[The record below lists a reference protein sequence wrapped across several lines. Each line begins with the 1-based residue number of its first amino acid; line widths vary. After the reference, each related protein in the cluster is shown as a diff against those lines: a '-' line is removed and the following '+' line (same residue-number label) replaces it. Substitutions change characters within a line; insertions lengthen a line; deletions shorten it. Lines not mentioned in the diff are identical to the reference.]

1 MRIVRLQA
9 SNVKRLKAVD
19 ITPKGGVVSIGG
31 RNGAGKSSVLDAIQM
46 ALGGEGAIPAEPV
59 RRGEK
64 RGKVVLDLG
73 DLTVT
78 RTVTAAG
85 GTALAV
91 ESKDGAEFKSPQAI
105 LNRLTGDLSF
115 DPVAFERLDPKAQ
128 AEAVRRVVGLDVS
141 DIDRARQEAYD
152 ERTVVNR
159 QQKAAAA
166 HAERLPRH
174 EWDGPGP
181 DVSALLRQL
190 ASAEVMAEEM
200 RILQGHIEDEAEQL
214 DAMRQRV
221 SDIDSEVAMLQQ
233 EKARLLGRQIP
244 EAEAD
249 LADQRDR
256 ATVLSA
262 EMVDTAAIRA
272 SINEANA
279 IAAKVRDNEAR
290 AAADA
295 EAARLKAQSDALTAV
310 ILALDGE
317 RRARIAACAFPVPGL
332 SLGDQGLTLDGL
344 PFEQA
349 SSAQRLRVAVALA
362 LAANP
367 KLRVVLIRDGS
378 LLDSD
383 SLALIGEMAAAN
395 DAQLWVEVVEDEPSG
410 RAAIHIV
417 DGEVVP

>member
-1 MRIVRLQA
+1 
-9 SNVKRLKAVD
+9 
-19 ITPKGGVVSIGG
+19 
-31 RNGAGKSSVLDAIQM
+31 
-46 ALGGEGAIPAEPV
+46 
-59 RRGEK
+59 
-64 RGKVVLDLG
+64 
-73 DLTVT
+73 
-78 RTVTAAG
+78 
-85 GTALAV
+85 
-91 ESKDGAEFKSPQAI
+91 
-105 LNRLTGDLSF
+105 
-115 DPVAFERLDPKAQ
+115 
-128 AEAVRRVVGLDVS
+128 
-141 DIDRARQEAYD
+141 
-152 ERTVVNR
+152 
-159 QQKAAAA
+159 
-166 HAERLPRH
+166 
-174 EWDGPGP
+174 
-181 DVSALLRQL
+181 VSALLRQL

-233 EKARLLGRQIP
+233 EKARLLGRDIP
-244 EAEAD
+244 DAEAD

-256 ATVLSA
+256 ATVLAA

-272 SINEANA
+272 RISEADA
-279 IAAKVRDNEAR
+279 LAAKVRDNEAR

-295 EAARLKAQSDALTAV
+295 EAARLKAQSDALTAK

-349 SSAQRLRVAVALA
+349 SSAQRLRVALA

-383 SLALIGEMAAAN
+383 SLALIGEMAAAD